1 MRRYTALMQF
11 WHGGQLFINHLNYI
25 GMCKIKQLN
34 GEAPKYNNYCTS
46 REYEVFCMIA
56 KDDNFKVG
64 DLIDGEK
71 LSNKTIGR
79 IWEIT
84 ECNRVDGGHVTIK
97 DNKGNVK
104 TCMFVFGKGT
114 QKPQPKPQPQITKEE
129 ETTTSETTKTDET
142 MNTQVNNN
150 GIEQV
155 ANIFASLQNEAYNKG
170 YKVAQDEAAA
180 KIDDLTAQVEELKNK
195 PTTSGTVINI
205 TIDGK
210 KTETKVN
217 GIVNPKFARIL
228 KYLANGENV
237 YMYGPAGTGKNVTAK
252 QCAEALDMSIFYN
265 NTIYTKYDLCG
276 YMDANGQYVP
286 TTFYNFMKAPKGLY
300 FMDEYDNSQSSALVC
315 FNDVLEDKK
324 YTFPNGETLY
334 LDENHKI
341 IAAGNTNG
349 QGATEEYNDRY
360 VIDESNRSRFMF
372 VSVTYDP
379 AVEKSI
385 VGESNDILD
394 FINDLRRVRD
404 LLNIKLILG
413 YREIKRLKTY
423 EDDDDLP
430 ELFDNMLLKG
440 MEQDTI
446 NEIAARL
453 EGATKWH
460 KAFKSLVK

>member
-1 MRRYTALMQF
+1 
-11 WHGGQLFINHLNYI
+11 
-25 GMCKIKQLN
+25 MCKIKQLN
-34 GEAPKYNNYCTS
+34 GDAPRLNNYCTA
-46 REYEVFCMIA
+46 REYEVLTIIA
-56 KDDNFKVG
+56 KNETLKVG

-71 LSNKTIGR
+71 LVNKTSGR

-84 ECNRVDGGHVTIK
+84 ECNRTEGGHVTIK

-114 QKPQPKPQPQITKEE
+114 QKPQPRPQPTTKEE
-129 ETTTSETTKTDET
+129 ETTTTEVTTNQETTNNT
-142 MNTQVNNN
+142 MNTNNNAQGNNN

-155 ANIFASLQNEAYNKG
+155 ANIFASLQSEAYNKG
-170 YKVAQDEAAA
+170 YNKAQEEAAA
-180 KIDDLTAQVEELKNK
+180 KIDDLTAQVEELKNR

-205 TIDGK
+205 TVNG
-210 KTETKVN
+210 ETRQAQIK
-217 GIVNPKFARIL
+217 GIVNPKFARIM

-252 QCAEALDMSIFYN
+252 QCAEALDMPIFYN

-372 VSVTYDP
+372 VSVTYDS

-385 VGESNDILD
+385 VGNSTDILE

-460 KAFKSLVK
+460 RAFKSLVK

>member
-1 MRRYTALMQF
+1 
-11 WHGGQLFINHLNYI
+11 
-25 GMCKIKQLN
+25 MCKIKQLN
-34 GEAPKYNNYCTS
+34 GEAPRANNYCTA
-46 REYEVFCMIA
+46 REYEVLTIIA
-56 KDDNFKVG
+56 KNEELKVG
-64 DLIDGEK
+64 DLIDGEQ
-71 LSNKTIGR
+71 LSNKTAGR

-84 ECNRVDGGHVTIK
+84 ECDRVDGGHVTIK

-114 QKPQPKPQPQITKEE
+114 QKPKPQPQTTKEE
-129 ETTTSETTKTDET
+129 ETKTSETNNNEEA
-142 MNTQVNNN
+142 MNTQANNT

-155 ANIFASLQNEAYNKG
+155 ANIFANLQNEAYNNG
-170 YKVAQDEAAA
+170 YKVATEEAAA
-180 KIDDLTAQVEELKNK
+180 KIDDLTAQVEELKNR
-195 PTTSGTVINI
+195 PTTAGTVINI
-205 TIDGK
+205 KIEGK
-210 KTETKVN
+210 THQVQIKS
-217 GIVNPKFARIL
+217 IVNPKFARIL

-252 QCAEALDMSIFYN
+252 QCAEALDMPIFYN

-372 VSVTYDP
+372 VSVTYDS

-385 VGESNDILD
+385 VGNSTDILD
-394 FINDLRRVRD
+394 FVNDLRRVRD

-423 EDDDDLP
+423 EDDDDP
-430 ELFDNMLLKG
+430 AELLDNMLIKG

-453 EGATKWH
+453 EGQTKWH

>member
-1 MRRYTALMQF
+1 
-11 WHGGQLFINHLNYI
+11 
-25 GMCKIKQLN
+25 MCKIKQLN

-71 LSNKTIGR
+71 LTNKTVGR

-84 ECNRVDGGHVTIK
+84 ECNRTDGGHVTIK

-104 TCMFVFGKGT
+104 TCKFVFGKGGKKHT
-114 QKPQPKPQPQITKEE
+114 TAKTEQQQEE
-129 ETTTSETTKTDET
+129 EQTNEETKVQTNNST
-142 MNTQVNNN
+142 MNTTANNTQGN
-150 GIEQV
+150 NTGIEQV
-155 ANIFASLQNEAYNKG
+155 ANIFASLQNEAYNNG
-170 YKVAQDEAAA
+170 YKVAQEEAAA
-180 KIDDLTAQVEELKNK
+180 KIDNLTAQVEELKNR

-205 TIDGK
+205 TVNG
-210 KTETKVN
+210 ETRQAQIK

-252 QCAEALDMSIFYN
+252 QCAEALDMPIFYN

-385 VGESNDILD
+385 VGESTDILD

-446 NEIAARL
+446 NEIASRL
-453 EGATKWH
+453 DNSTKWH

>member
-1 MRRYTALMQF
+1 
-11 WHGGQLFINHLNYI
+11 
-25 GMCKIKQLN
+25 MCKIKQLN
-34 GEAPKYNNYCTS
+34 GDPICTNNYGTK
-46 REYEVFCMIA
+46 RDYEVLLYIKEHEEVKA
-56 KDDNFKVG
+56 G
-64 DLIDGEK
+64 DILKGSEICK
-71 LSNKTIGR
+71 NPTKNLQ
-79 IWEIT
+79 WEVR
-84 ECNRVDGGHVTIK
+84 ECNRVDGGHVVIV
-97 DNKGNVK
+97 DNKEGKVK
-104 TCMFVFGKGT
+104 TFMFVFGKGT
-114 QKPQPKPQPQITKEE
+114 QKPKPQPQQTTQEE
-129 ETTTSETTKTDET
+129 EQTTSETNNNDET
-142 MNTQVNNN
+142 MNTQGNNT

-180 KIDDLTAQVEELKNK
+180 KIDNLTAQVEELKNR
-195 PTTSGTVINI
+195 PTTAGTVINI
-205 TIDGK
+205 KIEGK
-210 KTETKVN
+210 THQVQIKS
-217 GIVNPKFARIL
+217 IVNPKFARIM
-228 KYLANGENV
+228 KYLAKGDNV

-252 QCAEALDMSIFYN
+252 QCAEALDMPIFYM

-276 YMDANGQYVP
+276 YMDAQGNYVP
-286 TTFYNFMKAPKGLY
+286 TTFYNFMKAKKGL
-300 FMDEYDNSQSSALVC
+300 FFFDEYDNSQSAATVC
-315 FNDVLEDKK
+315 FNDLLEDKK

-360 VIDESNRSRFMF
+360 QMDESNRSRFMF

-385 VGESNDILD
+385 VGESTDILD

-404 LLNIKLILG
+404 EIGIKLIVG

-423 EDDDDLP
+423 EDDDDP
-430 ELFDNMLLKG
+430 AELLDNMLIKG

>member
-1 MRRYTALMQF
+1 
-11 WHGGQLFINHLNYI
+11 
-25 GMCKIKQLN
+25 MCKIKQLN
-34 GEAPKYNNYCTS
+34 GDPICENNYGTK
-46 REYEVFCMIA
+46 RDYEVLLYIKA
-56 KDDNFKVG
+56 HEEVKAG
-64 DLIDGEK
+64 DILKGSEICK
-71 LSNKTIGR
+71 NPTKNLQ
-79 IWEIT
+79 WEVR
-84 ECNRVDGGHVTIK
+84 ECNRVDGGHVVIV
-97 DNKGNVK
+97 DNKEGKVK
-104 TCMFVFGKGT
+104 TFMFVFGKGT
-114 QKPQPKPQPQITKEE
+114 QKPQPKPQPTTKEE
-129 ETTTSETTKTDET
+129 ETTQEETTTTKET
-142 MNTQVNNN
+142 TTKSNEQMNTTTNNNN

-155 ANIFASLQNEAYNKG
+155 ANIFASLQNEAYNNG
-170 YKVAQDEAAA
+170 YKVATEEAAA
-180 KIDDLTAQVEELKNK
+180 KIDNLTAQVEELKNR

-205 TIDGK
+205 TVNG
-210 KTETKVN
+210 ETRQAQIK

-252 QCAEALDMSIFYN
+252 QCAEALDMPIFYN

-286 TTFYNFMKAPKGLY
+286 TTFYNFMKSPKGLY

-372 VSVTYDP
+372 VSVTYDS

-385 VGESNDILD
+385 VGNSTDILE
-394 FINDLRRVRD
+394 FIDDLRRVRD

-423 EDDDDLP
+423 EDDDDP
-430 ELFDNMLLKG
+430 AELLDNMLIKG

-446 NEIAARL
+446 NEIASRL
-453 EGATKWH
+453 NGQTKWH